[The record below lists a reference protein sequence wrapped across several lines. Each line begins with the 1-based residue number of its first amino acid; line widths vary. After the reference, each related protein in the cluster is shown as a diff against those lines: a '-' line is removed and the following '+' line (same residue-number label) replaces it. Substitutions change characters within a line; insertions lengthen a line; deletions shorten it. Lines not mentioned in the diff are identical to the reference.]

1 MKTVIEIILTLCKFL
16 EKFFSL
22 LNPSQTQISSLA
34 SGKTEGEDG
43 EIEPDEVDE

>member
-1 MKTVIEIILTLCKFL
+1 MKTVIQIILTLCKFL

-22 LNPSQTQISSLA
+22 FNPSQTQMNPPA